1 MLLALIVLAAMPD
14 WVPARWHSTDPKS
27 LELLSGTPINC
38 VLLDAPATDPALTRE
53 AAARGIAT
61 LALLHPGDDLRAS
74 AERAASLH
82 MNGVVLQGDFE
93 SNAATGLRA
102 RVKLLPVIELPGLHH
117 IRLESG
123 EAITGTSQALW
134 PAIEIEHG
142 DSSLTGPTSSPWIDT
157 SRGFLSFVRA
167 ATGARRNRMYCAYG
181 SALRCRSRISRS
193 G

>member
-1 MLLALIVLAAMPD
+1 MLLAVIILAAMPD
-14 WVPARWHSTDPKS
+14 WVPARWHSTNPKS

-38 VLLDAPATDPALTRE
+38 LLLDAPLTDPALTRE

-61 LALLHPGDDLRAS
+61 LSVLRPGDDLCAS

-93 SNAATGLRA
+93 SNAATVRA
-102 RVKLLPVIELPGLHH
+102 RVKLPVIELPGRHH

-134 PAIEIEHG
+134 PGIEIEHG
-142 DSSLTGPTSSPWIDT
+142 GSSLTGLTSSPWIDT
-157 SRGFLSFVRA
+157 SSGFLSFVRRLPKHGQIA
-167 ATGARRNRMYCAYG
+167 CTAHPARR
-181 SALRCRSRISRS
+181 
-193 G
+193 